1 MDGRRNALTNGA
13 IDDVLMIFRRCY

>member
-1 MDGRRNALTNGA
+1 MDGRRNALTNGV